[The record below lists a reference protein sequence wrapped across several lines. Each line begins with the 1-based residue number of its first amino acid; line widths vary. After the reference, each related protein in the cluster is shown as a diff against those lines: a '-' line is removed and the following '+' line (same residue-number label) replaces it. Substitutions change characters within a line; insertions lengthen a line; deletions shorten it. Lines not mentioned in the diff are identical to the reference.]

1 MKKSILATLLASVL
15 GVSAFAVE
23 NDKNLFVV
31 VTTDDSVTQMM
42 SMVISTQA
50 LKKGANVE
58 ILMCGKAGDLVI
70 LGSKEVLLKPKDQSP
85 QMMLKN
91 LISKGVNVEVCP
103 PYLPN
108 ANKSSTDLIQGVRIA
123 DPSLVTDK
131 ILDKNTQ
138 ILSY

>member
-1 MKKSILATLLASVL
+1 
-15 GVSAFAVE
+15 
-23 NDKNLFVV
+23 
-31 VTTDDSVTQMM
+31 
-42 SMVISTQA
+42 
-50 LKKGANVE
+50 
-58 ILMCGKAGDLVI
+58 
-70 LGSKEVLLKPKDQSP
+70 
-85 QMMLKN
+85 MMLKN